1 MNVEI
6 FTSEAVLI
14 QIAGLAVSVLEYL
27 EYSAQFSAKYLL
39 NPQDKRFRNSQSVPI
54 VSAADGI

>member
-27 EYSAQFSAKYLL
+27 EYSAQFSAKYLQ
-39 NPQDKRFRNSQSVPI
+39 NPQDKGFRNSQSVPI